1 MPSYAVLVSYE
12 VVSALVVEADSA
24 DEAAKIASDFE
35 SDAHDAVDDAARVRV
50 WSRDLND
57 GEIDV
62 ELTRDEGAA
71 EELLDEWLDE
81 LDEEENRDEDDPE
94 RP

>member
-1 MPSYAVLVSYE
+1 IEMPSYAVLVSYE

-35 SDAHDAVDDAARVRV
+35 SDAQEAVDDAAGVRV
-50 WSRDLND
+50 WSRELHD

-62 ELTRDEGAA
+62 EQARDEEAA

-81 LDEEENRDEDDPE
+81 LEDDDEDDE
-94 RP
+94 A